1 VTDLTQF
8 AEQFSCD
15 EVNLTQ
21 IGKRERA
28 LNA

>member
-8 AEQFSCD
+8 AEQLNRD